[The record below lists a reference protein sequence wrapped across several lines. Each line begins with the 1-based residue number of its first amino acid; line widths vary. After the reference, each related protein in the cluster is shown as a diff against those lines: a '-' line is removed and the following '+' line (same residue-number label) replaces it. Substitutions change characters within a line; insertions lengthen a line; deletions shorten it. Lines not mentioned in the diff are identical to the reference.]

1 MIGESS
7 GVTTLI
13 NNERTYRENQAQSE
27 KGQTENLA
35 ENLERTFS
43 DITSFSP
50 EALALS
56 RNAVPPGESVELGQA
71 EPQGRGQGEGQ
82 KGMARSLN
90 IRV

>member
-7 GVTTLI
+7 GVSTLI
-13 NNERTYRENQAQSE
+13 NNERIYRENQAQSE
-27 KGQTENLA
+27 RGQEEKVA

-56 RNAVPPGESVELGQA
+56 RNAVPPGESVELRQV
-71 EPQGRGQGEGQ
+71 ESQGRGQGEGQ
-82 KGMARSLN
+82 KGMATSLD